1 MISCHF
7 ALRLPFKRKTAK
19 LDLLG
24 AGLLS
29 ACIACL
35 MIGLEFGREG
45 WTEQRVLIL
54 FAISIATLV
63 CFIVV
68 EQRVDEPMI
77 PLRLFSNPVVRT
89 AALLGMCAGVVTY
102 GAGTFLSL
110 YFQDSLFVSPTES
123 GLRSA
128 PQMIGVTAATFY
140 IGRRISRTG
149 KYKVYPI
156 IGAVLSVIAMLA
168 VAQIDG
174 STKYIYLIIP
184 MIFMGFGTASIFTST
199 SIASQNAVEF
209 HDLGVTTATVM
220 FLRSLGGSLGLAI
233 FGTILNSTIRSEIP
247 KRIGIA
253 PDKASSIIRSP
264 EDIQALAPAPRAAV
278 VDSIAM
284 GVSHIYYLC
293 GAVMVIAVLLAIVLP
308 ERELRMRAGLSDAM
322 EDVAAS

>member
-1 MISCHF
+1 
-7 ALRLPFKRKTAK
+7 
-19 LDLLG
+19 
-24 AGLLS
+24 
-29 ACIACL
+29 
-35 MIGLEFGREG
+35 
-45 WTEQRVLIL
+45 
-54 FAISIATLV
+54 
-63 CFIVV
+63 
-68 EQRVDEPMI
+68 
-77 PLRLFSNPVVRT
+77 
-89 AALLGMCAGVVTY
+89 MCAGVVTY